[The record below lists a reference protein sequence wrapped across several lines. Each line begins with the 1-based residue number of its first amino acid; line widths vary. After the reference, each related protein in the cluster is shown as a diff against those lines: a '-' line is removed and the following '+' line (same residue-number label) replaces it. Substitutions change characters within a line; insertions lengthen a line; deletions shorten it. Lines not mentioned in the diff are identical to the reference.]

1 MLLNDY
7 NVQDAECYEAVIANA
22 IEHLPFTLS
31 YPIRQQQQAVKNQRY
46 GQAMNHLLDFF
57 EISTPFCSFLFLR
70 LLQGEM
76 DEKPA
81 VRPVLET
88 FVNRIDQKR
97 PLSFGDWQND
107 LLTPLLAAAQK
118 SLEEHPLTQSFSA
131 HIYVK
136 RKNILLGSK
145 SEPSIVQ
152 IRNEYR
158 GHSTT
163 LSEEIYAEV
172 VRSLEPRML
181 HMLQAL
187 EPLFHC
193 QYDIRKG
200 RYGIQGDHIDIDLY
214 PLVFVNDK
222 DYRYVFHTLKDEQAC
237 YLSSNEN
244 ALTYISYDMNSA
256 IDHDLQHIVPSFD
269 IAKDLNWNEIR
280 QYMQRQSAV
289 YLQRVYAEKKY
300 NQELFVERQQL
311 TDVLHRFWDSETTLF
326 PLVGE
331 AGQGKTNQLSYWT
344 EQLIAADEPVLIFNA
359 SDFVAATLDNTLK
372 QLFGFNLRKDI
383 SRLTDNI
390 HAKAEEAGH
399 DVYIFFD
406 ALNECLKY
414 ADEEAS
420 AEGPLALYQAICR
433 LFINERYPRFKVL
446 FTCRVFTWKNVVL
459 PMVGEERIL
468 SFNTDS
474 EDAKVRGFNQ
484 EETQRAYEIYQQL
497 YQMHTPFSELDR
509 RVTLRLKDPLTLK
522 FTAGIFLGRDLDSSP
537 NSYTSLALY
546 QQIAEGISNS
556 YAGNRQNDI
565 IGMVG
570 DYLLDS
576 YLQGE
581 AIDGIAV
588 AELKGALDDPS
599 SALYPLASL
608 IYKKDGISIAYAEL
622 LNKAERPI
630 LKEVTRR
637 TIRGEER
644 YIQFIYERYLEYVLS
659 CAFLRR
665 QQDSTIN
672 AQTFVDA
679 LHQGQSNVVFI
690 GCMRNAL
697 LQHCLKTGSFDII
710 IELEAQWGEDYGVMS
725 LVNET
730 INTLIKENYEDE
742 LFAFMNQIMEIQDDN
757 EACILRLRKLA
768 AVSIVNGILL
778 TDYFNEQLYRHD
790 ALALLWK
797 IMADPIYD
805 VRNDACMYSYYL
817 SNNHHTLDYTPLREN
832 LTVRIVKEMYAN
844 IKRHNLIY
852 NMVSKKA
859 RTLALF
865 NVETA
870 SRLAVLMIIDST
882 LRRKKEG
889 DDGIVSDM
897 MAEIRSIF
905 NYLTANL
912 LLIRLFMPLFQIAMR
927 RQVTFQSDYVNN
939 AMEYQT
945 FWQPDTFSNH
955 EYQGCKWQPA
965 MVKEAMSFCH
975 HHARYGSDNS
985 SAACKAEEERWRQ
998 LQPYVLSAYKTG
1010 DSFSL
1015 FVLERM
1021 MIIMGVSDW
1030 KNIEPIVTTFFSDEF
1045 RQTPWFDYCR
1055 MSMLY
1060 VLYQLASQ
1068 KRVVNRQLLDI
1079 YAREAEEWT
1088 QTCRGLFVG
1097 RRSKEANATGKYKRN
1112 IMSWYAAVYV
1122 AYAGDGQAL
1131 EGDER
1136 AVPVFYQ
1143 LIEKA
1148 FADRDKE
1155 LLIHLIEN
1163 IQELIAD
1170 MGYIQTALPLLKNIL
1185 ERLDTQETIDAID
1198 AISLER
1204 GGVYQYDIV
1213 KLIGNVLSTAK
1224 HYFPTEIDTF
1234 IQKEVV
1240 GLSFPGAKTYRE
1252 DVLNYHP
1259 SGESLQDVLTHKF
1272 GNFLI
1277 YTLLNVEAIDDFA
1290 VEAIEASTSANNSF
1304 AWYEQCVRVLVKHLF
1319 NKKL

>member
-22 IEHLPFTLS
+22 VDHLPFTLS
-31 YPIRQQQQAVKNQRY
+31 YPIRQQQQAVKDRRY

-76 DEKPA
+76 DTKPTI
-81 VRPVLET
+81 RPVLET

-107 LLTPLLAAAQK
+107 LLTPLMAAAQK
-118 SLEEHPLTQSFSA
+118 SLEDHPLTKSFSA

-172 VRSLEPRML
+172 VRLLEPRML

-187 EPLFHC
+187 EPLCHC
-193 QYDIRKG
+193 RYDIREG
-200 RYGIQGDHIDIDLY
+200 CYGIQGDHIDIDLF
-214 PLVFVNDK
+214 PLVFVNSK

-244 ALTYISYDMNSA
+244 ALSYISYDMNSA

-280 QYMQRQSAV
+280 QYMQRQSAI

-311 TDVLHRFWDSETTLF
+311 TDVLHRFWESSSTLF

-344 EQLIAADEPVLIFNA
+344 EQLIATDEPVLIFNA

-372 QLFGFNLRKDI
+372 LLFGYNLRKDI
-383 SRLTDNI
+383 TRLTDNI

-414 ADEEAS
+414 ADEDTS
-420 AEGPLALYQAICR
+420 AEGPLALYQALCR
-433 LFINERYPRFKVL
+433 IFINERYPRFKVL

-484 EETQRAYEIYQQL
+484 EETRRAYEIYQQL

-509 RVTLRLKDPLTLK
+509 RV
-522 FTAGIFLGRDLDSSP
+522 
-537 NSYTSLALY
+537 
-546 QQIAEGISNS
+546 
-556 YAGNRQNDI
+556 
-565 IGMVG
+565 GMVG

-576 YLQGE
+576 YLRGE

-608 IYKKDGISIAYAEL
+608 IYKKDGISIAFAEL

-630 LKEVTRR
+630 LKEVARR
-637 TIRGEER
+637 TIRGEEH

-665 QQDSTIN
+665 QQSNTIN

-679 LHQGQSNVVFI
+679 LHQGTNNVVFI
-690 GCMRNAL
+690 GTMRNAL

-710 IELEAQWGEDYGVMS
+710 IELEAQWGEDYAVMS
-725 LVNET
+725 LVNES
-730 INTLIKENYEDE
+730 INTLITENYEDE
-742 LFAFMNQIMEIQDDN
+742 LFAFMNHIMEIQDDN
-757 EACILRLRKLA
+757 ETCILRLRKLA

-778 TDYFNEQLYRHD
+778 TDYFNEQLYHHD

-817 SNNHHTLDYTPLREN
+817 SNNHHTLEYTPLREN

-865 NVETA
+865 NIETA

-905 NYLTANL
+905 NYMTANL
-912 LLIRLFMPLFQIAMR
+912 MLIRLFMPLFQIAMR

-985 SAACKAEEERWRQ
+985 SAECKAEEERWRQ
-998 LQPYVLSAYKTG
+998 LHPFVLSAYKTG

-1030 KNIEPIVTTFFSDEF
+1030 KNIEPIVTMFFSDEF
-1045 RQTPWFDYCR
+1045 RQTHWFDYCR

-1068 KRVVNRQLLDI
+1068 KRIVNRQLLDI

-1088 QTCRGLFVG
+1088 QTCRGLFIG

-1122 AYAGDGQAL
+1122 AYAGDGQTL

-1148 FADRDKE
+1148 FDDHDKE

-1185 ERLDTQETIDAID
+1185 ERLDTQATIDAID
-1198 AISLER
+1198 AISLDR

-1277 YTLLNVEAIDDFA
+1277 YSLLNVEAIDDFA

>member
-1 MLLNDY
+1 
-7 NVQDAECYEAVIANA
+7 
-22 IEHLPFTLS
+22 
-31 YPIRQQQQAVKNQRY
+31 
-46 GQAMNHLLDFF
+46 
-57 EISTPFCSFLFLR
+57 
-70 LLQGEM
+70 
-76 DEKPA
+76 
-81 VRPVLET
+81 
-88 FVNRIDQKR
+88 
-97 PLSFGDWQND
+97 
-107 LLTPLLAAAQK
+107 
-118 SLEEHPLTQSFSA
+118 
-131 HIYVK
+131 
-136 RKNILLGSK
+136 
-145 SEPSIVQ
+145 
-152 IRNEYR
+152 
-158 GHSTT
+158 
-163 LSEEIYAEV
+163 
-172 VRSLEPRML
+172 
-181 HMLQAL
+181 
-187 EPLFHC
+187 
-193 QYDIRKG
+193 
-200 RYGIQGDHIDIDLY
+200 
-214 PLVFVNDK
+214 
-222 DYRYVFHTLKDEQAC
+222 
-237 YLSSNEN
+237 
-244 ALTYISYDMNSA
+244 
-256 IDHDLQHIVPSFD
+256 
-269 IAKDLNWNEIR
+269 
-280 QYMQRQSAV
+280 
-289 YLQRVYAEKKY
+289 
-300 NQELFVERQQL
+300 
-311 TDVLHRFWDSETTLF
+311 
-326 PLVGE
+326 
-331 AGQGKTNQLSYWT
+331 
-344 EQLIAADEPVLIFNA
+344 
-359 SDFVAATLDNTLK
+359 
-372 QLFGFNLRKDI
+372 
-383 SRLTDNI
+383 
-390 HAKAEEAGH
+390 
-399 DVYIFFD
+399 
-406 ALNECLKY
+406 
-414 ADEEAS
+414 
-420 AEGPLALYQAICR
+420 
-433 LFINERYPRFKVL
+433 
-446 FTCRVFTWKNVVL
+446 
-459 PMVGEERIL
+459 
-468 SFNTDS
+468 
-474 EDAKVRGFNQ
+474 
-484 EETQRAYEIYQQL
+484 
-497 YQMHTPFSELDR
+497 
-509 RVTLRLKDPLTLK
+509 
-522 FTAGIFLGRDLDSSP
+522 
-537 NSYTSLALY
+537 
-546 QQIAEGISNS
+546 
-556 YAGNRQNDI
+556 
-565 IGMVG
+565 
-570 DYLLDS
+570 
-576 YLQGE
+576 
-581 AIDGIAV
+581 
-588 AELKGALDDPS
+588 
-599 SALYPLASL
+599 
-608 IYKKDGISIAYAEL
+608 
-622 LNKAERPI
+622 
-630 LKEVTRR
+630 
-637 TIRGEER
+637 
-644 YIQFIYERYLEYVLS
+644 
-659 CAFLRR
+659 
-665 QQDSTIN
+665 
-672 AQTFVDA
+672 
-679 LHQGQSNVVFI
+679 
-690 GCMRNAL
+690 
-697 LQHCLKTGSFDII
+697 
-710 IELEAQWGEDYGVMS
+710 
-725 LVNET
+725 
-730 INTLIKENYEDE
+730 
-742 LFAFMNQIMEIQDDN
+742 
-757 EACILRLRKLA
+757 LRKLA